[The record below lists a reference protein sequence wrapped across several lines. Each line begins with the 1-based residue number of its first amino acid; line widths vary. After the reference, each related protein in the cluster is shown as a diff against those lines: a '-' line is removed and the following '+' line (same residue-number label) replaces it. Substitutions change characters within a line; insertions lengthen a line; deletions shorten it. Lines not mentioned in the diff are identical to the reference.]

1 MTQNDKSNDN
11 VTNIADFLET
21 TDAKESHEFLE
32 KKVTDLRVKLRD
44 YSANDTS
51 IACADLL
58 LELGNAELGVGAM
71 ENVWSH
77 GKRAFEIYLS
87 HEQWEQAV
95 ECCDLLYQTELPS
108 SISALG
114 HGVWLAVTFP
124 ISVQHTINMLNYIID
139 ETPDNADGAAL
150 AAIVAHFVVD
160 MRCDEEEKNN
170 LRFITMNMIAKVA
183 KRHSQVETQTGL
195 DVWMEKLELR
205 DPDVFLP
212 RFSLVVGA
220 IVGET
225 WWYDRDEL
233 RAKIP
238 E

>member
-1 MTQNDKSNDN
+1 MSKENQATPFDPNS
-11 VTNIADFLET
+11 DFIET
-21 TDAKESHEFLE
+21 SDAKESQEFLHQ
-32 KKVTDLRVKLRD
+32 KVSELGAKLSN
-44 YSANDTS
+44 YSTNDTS
-51 IACADLL
+51 IECADALV
-58 LELGNAELGVGAM
+58 ELANAELGIASM

-77 GKRAFEIYLS
+77 AKRAFDIYLKQ
-87 HEQWEQAV
+87 EAWEQAV

-108 SISALG
+108 AISALG

-124 ISVQHTINMLNYIID
+124 ISVQHSINMLNYIIN

-150 AAIVAHFVVD
+150 AAIVAHFIVD
-160 MRCDEEEKNN
+160 MRCEGEEKEN

-183 KRHSQVETQTGL
+183 KRHSNVETQTGL
-195 DVWMEKLELR
+195 DVWMEKLELL
-205 DPDVFLP
+205 DPEVFLP

-220 IVGET
+220 IAGET

-238 E
+238 Q

>member
-1 MTQNDKSNDN
+1 MSEENKANPIEQELG
-11 VTNIADFLET
+11 FLNA
-21 TDAKESHEFLE
+21 TDAKESQEFLD
-32 KKVTDLRVKLRD
+32 KKVSELRLKLGNYPATDVSLE
-44 YSANDTS
+44 
-51 IACADLL
+51 CADILV
-58 LELGNAELGVGAM
+58 ELANAELGISKM

-77 GKRAFEIYLS
+77 AKRAFDIYLDN
-87 HEQWEQAV
+87 EQWEQAV

-124 ISVQHTINMLNYIID
+124 ISVQHTINVLNYIIN
-139 ETPDNADGAAL
+139 ETPENADGAAL

-160 MRCDEEEKNN
+160 MRCEGEEKEN

-183 KRHSQVETQTGL
+183 KRHSNVETQTGL
-195 DVWMEKLELR
+195 DVWMEKLELL

-220 IVGET
+220 IVGEN

-233 RAKIP
+233 RTKIP
-238 E
+238 D